1 MNGIKISDKTV
12 KQLSASKDFS
22 LSFKEK
28 IEVAKLLDKLCVDV
42 IELDEMK
49 NQRVDPLLVKSI
61 VTAVK
66 YSTVAVPVALGT
78 DAAIVANALAEA
90 KKFRLQVAAP
100 ASSVRMEYVYH
111 KKPAAILE
119 AVKTTVADC
128 RKYTDDVEFIADDA
142 TRSDMSF
149 LSEMIN
155 AAIEAG
161 ATTVTLCDDAGSML
175 PAEFGAFVKE
185 AIDAIPALNDIKWG
199 VSCSD
204 EITMADACVIEG
216 VTRGALEVKTSTVSG
231 ETASLANVARVIVNK
246 GQAFGVTTGV
256 QTASIKRTV
265 AQISKICMGEN
276 NVFDASTHKEIA
288 EEEILTIH
296 DDKEAVIKVV
306 NKLGYDLSEDDGD
319 AVFEAFKRIAAKK
332 EKVTSR
338 DLDAIVATNAMQV
351 PSRYKLESYIANT
364 GNKIASMVHVILE
377 DGASTKDGI
386 SVGAGPIDAAF
397 LAIEQIIG
405 RHFELDDFQIRAVT
419 EGKEAAGEAIV
430 KLRSEGKVYS
440 GKGLST
446 DIIGAS
452 IRAYLNAL
460 NKIVYEEEEA

>member
-1 MNGIKISDKTV
+1 
-12 KQLSASKDFS
+12 
-22 LSFKEK
+22 
-28 IEVAKLLDKLCVDV
+28 
-42 IELDEMK
+42 
-49 NQRVDPLLVKSI
+49 
-61 VTAVK
+61 
-66 YSTVAVPVALGT
+66 
-78 DAAIVANALAEA
+78 
-90 KKFRLQVAAP
+90 
-100 ASSVRMEYVYH
+100 
-111 KKPAAILE
+111 
-119 AVKTTVADC
+119 
-128 RKYTDDVEFIADDA
+128 
-142 TRSDMSF
+142 
-149 LSEMIN
+149 
-155 AAIEAG
+155 
-161 ATTVTLCDDAGSML
+161 
-175 PAEFGAFVKE
+175 
-185 AIDAIPALNDIKWG
+185 
-199 VSCSD
+199 
-204 EITMADACVIEG
+204 
-216 VTRGALEVKTSTVSG
+216 
-231 ETASLANVARVIVNK
+231 
-246 GQAFGVTTGV
+246 
-256 QTASIKRTV
+256 
-265 AQISKICMGEN
+265 
-276 NVFDASTHKEIA
+276 A

-296 DDKEAVIKVV
+296 DDKEAVIKAV

-377 DGASTKDGI
+377 DGASIKDGI

>member
-175 PAEFGAFVKE
+175 P
-185 AIDAIPALNDIKWG
+185 
-199 VSCSD
+199 
-204 EITMADACVIEG
+204 
-216 VTRGALEVKTSTVSG
+216 
-231 ETASLANVARVIVNK
+231 
-246 GQAFGVTTGV
+246 
-256 QTASIKRTV
+256 
-265 AQISKICMGEN
+265 
-276 NVFDASTHKEIA
+276 
-288 EEEILTIH
+288 
-296 DDKEAVIKVV
+296 
-306 NKLGYDLSEDDGD
+306 
-319 AVFEAFKRIAAKK
+319 
-332 EKVTSR
+332 
-338 DLDAIVATNAMQV
+338 
-351 PSRYKLESYIANT
+351 
-364 GNKIASMVHVILE
+364 
-377 DGASTKDGI
+377 
-386 SVGAGPIDAAF
+386 
-397 LAIEQIIG
+397 
-405 RHFELDDFQIRAVT
+405 
-419 EGKEAAGEAIV
+419 
-430 KLRSEGKVYS
+430 
-440 GKGLST
+440 
-446 DIIGAS
+446 
-452 IRAYLNAL
+452 
-460 NKIVYEEEEA
+460 